1 MRVIVGF
8 IIGVVFAAFVLWFM
22 VGTPASAQTEGES
35 SLADLLPDIG
45 RIYRTSLAAPFQQVE
60 KEIYDPDIANYYHR
74 LMRETGLNQIDA
86 EP

>member
-1 MRVIVGF
+1 MRVIIGF

-22 VGTPASAQTEGES
+22 VGTPASAQTEGEP

-60 KEIYDPDIANYYHR
+60 KEIYDPDIANYYR
-74 LMRETGLNQIDA
+74 TLMRETGLDQIDT